1 MNPVRTAFLG
11 TPEAAIPSLETL
23 ARVSDVQIVITR
35 PDRPR
40 GRSRRIQSPPVHDA
54 ARELGLE
61 IEQPRSA
68 SDLVAALE
76 RRHLDLG
83 VVVAFGMLLRPEVLA
98 LPKAGF
104 LNVHFSLLP
113 RWRGAA
119 PVERAIMA
127 GDDETG
133 VTIMQMD
140 EGLDTGPIV
149 ATRKT
154 PIGPGET
161 GGSLR
166 NRLAG
171 LGAQL
176 LAETLDPWVSGQM
189 TARPQ
194 PTEGITYAPRLEAA
208 DRHLDFS
215 MDASDAFNRVRALAP
230 APGARLDIEGGPH
243 KVLEVS
249 AAEIPLT
256 PGEWSVDDA
265 GFPVAGFAD
274 GTLTIVTIQSPG
286 KRAMSGAEWLRG
298 HSLPQ
303 RDAGESGATI

>member
-1 MNPVRTAFLG
+1 VNPVRTAFLG
-11 TPEAAIPSLETL
+11 TPEAAIPSLEALT
-23 ARVSDVQIVITR
+23 RVSDVQIVITR
-35 PDRPR
+35 PNRPR

-54 ARELGLE
+54 ARTLGLE

-68 SDLVAALE
+68 SELVAALE
-76 RRHLDLG
+76 GRRLDLG
-83 VVVAFGMLLRPEVLA
+83 VVVAFGMLLDPEILA
-98 LPKAGF
+98 LPENGF

-149 ATRKT
+149 AARQT
-154 PIGPGET
+154 PIGPEET
-161 GGSLR
+161 GGALR
-166 NRLAG
+166 GRLAD
-171 LGAQL
+171 LGAEL
-176 LAETLDPWVSGQM
+176 LAETVDPWVSGQM

-194 PTEGITYAPRLEAA
+194 PTEGITYATRLETA

-215 MDASDAFNRVRALAP
+215 MDSIDASNRVRALAP
-230 APGARLDIEGGPH
+230 APGARLDIEGVPH

-249 AAEIPLT
+249 AAEMPLT
-256 PGEWSVDDA
+256 PGEWNVDHS
-265 GFPVAGFAD
+265 GFPVAGFTD
-274 GTLTIVTIQSPG
+274 GALTIVTIQPPG

-298 HSLPQ
+298 RPLPQ
-303 RDAGESGATI
+303 GGAGESGVTR

>member
-1 MNPVRTAFLG
+1 MNPLRTAFLG
-11 TPEAAIPSLETL
+11 TPEAAIPSLEAL

-40 GRSRRIQSPPVHDA
+40 GRSRRIQAPPVHDA
-54 ARELGLE
+54 ARKLGLE
-61 IEQPRSA
+61 IEQPRFA

-76 RRHLDLG
+76 GRHLDLG

-98 LPKAGF
+98 LPKAGY

-133 VTIMQMD
+133 VTIMRMD

-154 PIGPGET
+154 PIGPEET

-166 NRLAG
+166 GRLAN
-171 LGAQL
+171 LGAEL
-176 LAETLDPWVSGQM
+176 LADTVEPWVAGQI
-189 TARPQ
+189 TPRPQ

-208 DRHLDFS
+208 DRRLDFS
-215 MDASDAFNRVRALAP
+215 MDAGDAFNRVRALAP
-230 APGARLDIEGGPH
+230 APGGRLDVEGAPH

-249 AAEIPLT
+249 AAEMPLT
-256 PGEWSVDDA
+256 PGQWSVDAA
-265 GFPVAGFAD
+265 GFPVAGFVHGA
-274 GTLTIVTIQSPG
+274 LTIVTIQPPG
-286 KRAMSGAEWLRG
+286 RRAMSGAEWLRG

-303 RDAGESGATI
+303 TGAGESGAHI